1 MFSNSTGG
9 VAVCSLCTLYH
20 VQHWGSTLS
29 HVVVERL
36 LAFRTH
42 ERAKINKRK
51 ISVLSPLAPGG
62 LWDSFRFANLDCKSL
77 FFKIRVHK

>member
-1 MFSNSTGG
+1 MFSMYTVPCTALGK
-9 VAVCSLCTLYH
+9 SLCVHYIC
-20 VQHWGSTLS
+20 TLS